1 MNPATSIAEAAYN
14 QLAALNRTAWDSG
27 DEQEIRALLV
37 ERPFDSTVVPI
48 RRRLTQAS
56 SPAPVLLTGQ
66 RGSGKSTELWLVQ
79 AHADIRQRFEVVIA
93 RPFEPASGDSN
104 LRLVQLGIAA
114 ALAEHLDDAGL
125 KKERGQ
131 LSSRGEWTLLE
142 SLLAVE
148 YTNDRPW
155 YDVHPALE
163 PVVDEWIADDRRRLT
178 RRGVDADDIDQ
189 TLRDEYRDDAPPG

>member
-56 SPAPVLLTGQ
+56 SPAPVLLTCQ

-125 KKERGQ
+125 KKDRRQ